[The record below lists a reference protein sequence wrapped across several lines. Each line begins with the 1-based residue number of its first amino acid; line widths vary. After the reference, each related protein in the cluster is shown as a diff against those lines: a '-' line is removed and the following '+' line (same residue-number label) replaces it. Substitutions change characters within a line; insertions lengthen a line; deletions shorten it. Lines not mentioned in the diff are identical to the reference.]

1 MKKILV
7 IEDEIFIRDNLIEL
21 LEIEGFEALGAD
33 NGEQGVLF
41 AQQQHPDL
49 ILCDVMMPELD
60 GFGVLEQLRQDPV
73 TAKIPFM
80 FLTASADRTNLRK
93 IRELGIN
100 DYILKPFNVEKFL
113 EVVSSRLEDCNIK

>member
-33 NGEQGVLF
+33 NGEQGVLL

-113 EVVSSRLEDCNIK
+113 EVVSSRLEDYNIK